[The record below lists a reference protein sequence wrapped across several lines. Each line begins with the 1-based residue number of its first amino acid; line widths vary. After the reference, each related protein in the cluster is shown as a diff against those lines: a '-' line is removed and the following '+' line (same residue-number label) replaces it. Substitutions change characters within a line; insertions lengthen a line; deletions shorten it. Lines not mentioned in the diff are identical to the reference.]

1 MKKEII
7 INLILT
13 ILISFIGFFQNK
25 YFIQYIGIEILG
37 IMKLFSQFLQ
47 YLNIIEM
54 GIGNAS
60 TFALYKPLAEKN
72 YKQVSIILSTIKSFY
87 NKIALMLFL
96 LGILATPTLPFF
108 MKLESFNNMIYIYW
122 ILYLLNT
129 ISTYLYIKYVIL
141 FTANQEFILVRYIQS
156 FSKIIFQIFQNS
168 NNIYPLF

>member
-13 ILISFIGFFQNK
+13 ILISFIGFQNK

-60 TFALYKPLAEKN
+60 TFALYKPLAEK
-72 YKQVSIILSTIKSFY
+72 IT
-87 NKIALMLFL
+87 NK
-96 LGILATPTLPFF
+96 
-108 MKLESFNNMIYIYW
+108 
-122 ILYLLNT
+122 
-129 ISTYLYIKYVIL
+129 
-141 FTANQEFILVRYIQS
+141 
-156 FSKIIFQIFQNS
+156 
-168 NNIYPLF
+168 